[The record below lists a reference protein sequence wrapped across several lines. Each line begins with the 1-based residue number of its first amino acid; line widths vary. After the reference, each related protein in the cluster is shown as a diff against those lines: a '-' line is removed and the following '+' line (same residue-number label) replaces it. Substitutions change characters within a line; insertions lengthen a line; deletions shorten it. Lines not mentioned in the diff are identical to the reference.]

1 MSWMNILKQ
10 AITVF
15 RDNRSKEM
23 VDLKND
29 LTPQDA
35 KRIKENE
42 ITCINSYQGRTCGT
56 VYTGKNSE
64 LNMDNV
70 RTPHEGSISFHA
82 QCPVCKEWNFHAELE
97 LGDFMQNEPSYLEIK
112 ESDYPKSVSPYSRV
126 DREFG
131 RR

>member
-1 MSWMNILKQ
+1 MSWMNIIKQ

-15 RDNRSKEM
+15 RDNRSKKM

-35 KRIKENE
+35 KRIRENE
-42 ITCINSYQGRTCGT
+42 ITCINPYQGRTCGT

-64 LNMDNV
+64 IDMEDVIN
-70 RTPHEGSISFHA
+70 PHEGLIRFYA
-82 QCPVCKEWNFHAELE
+82 QCPVCKEWMPHASLE
-97 LGDFMQNEPSYLEIK
+97 LGDTRVNEPSYLEIT
-112 ESDYPKSVSPYSRV
+112 ESYYPKSVSPYSRV